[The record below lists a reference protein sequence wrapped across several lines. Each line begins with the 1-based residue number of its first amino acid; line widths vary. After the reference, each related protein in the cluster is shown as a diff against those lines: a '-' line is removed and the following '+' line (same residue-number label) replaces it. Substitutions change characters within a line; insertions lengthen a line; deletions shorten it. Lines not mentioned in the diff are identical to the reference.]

1 MSDRIIFRDELCA
14 LLHVGSECI
23 RRWIKTGKL
32 PEPDIAI
39 TQRTKAWKLS
49 TLEQAGI
56 KLV

>member
-1 MSDRIIFRDELCA
+1 MSDKIIFRAELCEK
-14 LLHVGSECI
+14 LRVGSECI
-23 RRWIKTGKL
+23 RRWIKSGKL

-56 KLV
+56 RLV